1 MFTEISELDSATAN
15 KVMLCCEE
23 LMYNLVQFGT
33 DKDKDR
39 NFDIHLSDL
48 EDRFEVRI
56 KDAGKPFNP
65 VIKFDKTAAQAYKD
79 GESMQLGL
87 HIVNK
92 MCDEIGHKFMFGL
105 NVTTLSFQKVIE
117 EY

>member
-1 MFTEISELDSATAN
+1 
-15 KVMLCCEE
+15 MLCCEE

-33 DKDKDR
+33 DKHKDSS
-39 NFDIHLSDL
+39 FDIRLSDL

-65 VIKFDKTAAQAYKD
+65 VIRFEKTAAQAYTD

-87 HIVNK
+87 QIVNN
-92 MCDEIGHKFMFGL
+92 MCDEIRHKFMFGL
-105 NVTTLSFQKVIE
+105 NVTTLSFKKTS
-117 EY
+117 